1 MADNQDYVI
10 KTTEGDYVV
19 PFKLKV
25 AIDNILLLDISNDK
39 KVKMLKYLLSINFD
53 LKITNNAIIIQM
65 LNDFIGEQITNEVL
79 RIFYEA
85 QCNTSIEVRKNI
97 MILTRKNSRRNT
109 EKEQKYLKGTMK

>member
-79 RIFYEA
+79 KASLKRS
-85 QCNTSIEVRKNI
+85 QKNI

-109 EKEQKYLKGTMK
+109 EKGQKYLKSIKR

>member
-25 AIDNILLLDISNDK
+25 AIDNILLLEISNDK

-79 RIFYEA
+79 KASLKRSQKKYYDNHKEEFKEKYRERA
-85 QCNTSIEVRKNI
+85 E
-97 MILTRKNSRRNT
+97 ILK
-109 EKEQKYLKGTMK
+109 KYHEMKK

>member
-1 MADNQDYVI
+1 MAENQDYVI

-79 RIFYEA
+79 KANLKRSQKKYYDTHKEEFKEKYRERA
-85 QCNTSIEVRKNI
+85 E
-97 MILTRKNSRRNT
+97 ILKRYH
-109 EKEQKYLKGTMK
+109 EMKK